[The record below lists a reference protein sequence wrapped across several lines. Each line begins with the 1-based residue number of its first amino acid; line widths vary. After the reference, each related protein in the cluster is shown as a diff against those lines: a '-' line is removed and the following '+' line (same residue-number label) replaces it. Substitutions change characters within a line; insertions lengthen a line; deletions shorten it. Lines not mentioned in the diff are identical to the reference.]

1 MTAEP
6 VRAPRRILVPVDLSD
21 RSATAVAYGAMLARL
36 AGAELMLTINVN
48 MPERAAIEESMAEPG
63 TAIEEAAHAALA
75 ALADRTAPDVTATT
89 DVRFRDFPAEG
100 ILAAA
105 DDHDVDLIA
114 IGSHGRTGLSR
125 VLLGSVAERIARQ
138 ASIPVVIVRV
148 AAS

>member
-100 ILAAA
+100 IMAAA